1 MKNEKDTNTQ
11 RENKIEIHMYRGD
24 NLIERKTQ
32 ILRQRDKQ
40 KDTEREN

>member
-1 MKNEKDTNTQ
+1 MRKTQ
-11 RENKIEIHMYRGD
+11 IHRENKIEIQMYRGD
-24 NLIERKTQ
+24 NLIERKTE